1 MSKSFDLAVELMAL
15 KAENILPRVTNGE
28 LDELFDFMKEL
39 VKIGRNG
46 EPNARKNKI
55 RIFIRES

>member
-1 MSKSFDLAVELMAL
+1 MSKPFDLASELMAL
-15 KAENILPRVTNGE
+15 KAESILPKVTDGE

-39 VKIGRNG
+39 VKGGRNG
-46 EPNARKNKI
+46 EPNGRKNKI

>member
-1 MSKSFDLAVELMAL
+1 MSKSFDLAAELMAL
-15 KAENILPRVTNGE
+15 KAENILHRVTNGE

-39 VKIGRNG
+39 VKRGRNG